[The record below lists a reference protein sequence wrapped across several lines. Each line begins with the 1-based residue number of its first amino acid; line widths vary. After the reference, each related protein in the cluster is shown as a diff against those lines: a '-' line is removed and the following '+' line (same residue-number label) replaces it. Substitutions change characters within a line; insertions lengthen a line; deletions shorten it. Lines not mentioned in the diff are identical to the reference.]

1 MTFLSVKCK
10 AVVDKNIANQAAQFC
25 DDEDWIQW
33 VAHTF
38 LLSVTTVDRL
48 SRIQKSFVNNLNL

>member
-48 SRIQKSFVNNLNL
+48 S